1 MCGALDRKGCRGCG
15 EVAYDICSQLVRA
28 AHATPHLSLS
38 GLFVAPR
45 RQSSIPSLSTCFGEV
60 ESFLVR
66 SSCMRDKVA
75 VGEHQVVVVELLV
88 LVRDIDTR
96 HSLIRHRSVTG
107 IEFKIIP
114 QYIPQYT
121 LYPIAWPGARYS
133 QTGEKGMVIRSGS
146 NTFTIAVLWNNH

>member
-1 MCGALDRKGCRGCG
+1 
-15 EVAYDICSQLVRA
+15 
-28 AHATPHLSLS
+28 
-38 GLFVAPR
+38 
-45 RQSSIPSLSTCFGEV
+45 
-60 ESFLVR
+60 
-66 SSCMRDKVA
+66 MRDKVA